1 MTTKKYLIA
10 NVKIPMEI
18 SENGTYESL
27 TDYLSIDFT
36 HCDKLPEKSQD
47 LNSSLNSK
55 YKSMIDGLFSN
66 KTEDE
71 EGPLECPLE
80 EEENKEDDPFA
91 PLDDQTEEQKE
102 EYEEDPTQEEPIFK
116 LSVLLNEIAQKKQG
130 KNTSFKNKTKN
141 KHTFSQKNKQYD

>member
-1 MTTKKYLIA
+1 MNTKKYLIA

-27 TDYLSIDFT
+27 TEYLSIDFT
-36 HCDKLPEKSQD
+36 HCDILPEKSQD
-47 LNSSLNSK
+47 LNSSLNTK

-66 KTEDE
+66 KTEDKD
-71 EGPLECPLE
+71 CPLE
-80 EEENKEDDPFA
+80 EKEEEEPLDCPLEENN
-91 PLDDQTEEQKE
+91 QKE
-102 EYEEDPTQEEPIFK
+102 ENNQEEDPLQEEPMFK

-141 KHTFSQKNKQYD
+141 RHSFSQKNKYYN

>member
-27 TDYLSIDFT
+27 TEYLSIDFT

-55 YKSMIDGLFSN
+55 YKSMIDGIFSN
-66 KTEDE
+66 KTEDDQLDQE
-71 EGPLECPLE
+71 TPLVQ
-80 EEENKEDDPFA
+80 ENPVAQETQLA
-91 PLDDQTEEQKE
+91 
-102 EYEEDPTQEEPIFK
+102 QEEPIFK

-141 KHTFSQKNKQYD
+141 KHTFSQKNKQYH